1 LGVSRV
7 ASFFEHLAVLL
18 TALYLGAIKWAQGGA
33 IMAIKFSEDI
43 VPLADVKVNPGKV
56 IRRTQETH
64 RPILLTS
71 RGRGVAVMQ
80 SLEDF
85 ELAEEEKSF
94 MRAVVEGISEL
105 DNNRQVD
112 LDTVKKRLGL

>member
-1 LGVSRV
+1 MV
-7 ASFFEHLAVLL
+7 
-18 TALYLGAIKWAQGGA
+18 KGGMV
-33 IMAIKFSEDI
+33 MAIKFSEDI

-56 IRRTQETH
+56 IRRTKESH

-85 ELAEEEKSF
+85 ELAEEEKAF
-94 MRAVVEGISEL
+94 MRAIVHGLSDL

-112 LDTVKKRLGL
+112 LDTAKKRLAL

>member
-1 LGVSRV
+1 
-7 ASFFEHLAVLL
+7 
-18 TALYLGAIKWAQGGA
+18 
-33 IMAIKFSEDI
+33 MAIKFSEDI

-56 IRRTQETH
+56 IRRTKESH

-85 ELAEEEKSF
+85 EFAEEEKAF
-94 MRAVVEGISEL
+94 MRAIVSGLSDL
-105 DNNRQVD
+105 DNNRQVN
-112 LDTVKKRLGL
+112 LDMAKKRLGL

>member
-1 LGVSRV
+1 
-7 ASFFEHLAVLL
+7 
-18 TALYLGAIKWAQGGA
+18 
-33 IMAIKFSEDI
+33 MAIKFSEDI

-56 IRRTQETH
+56 IRRTQESH

-85 ELAEEEKSF
+85 ELAEEEKAF
-94 MRAVVEGISEL
+94 MRAIVDGLSDL
-105 DNNRQVD
+105 DNNRQID
-112 LDTVKKRLGL
+112 LDTAKKRFGL